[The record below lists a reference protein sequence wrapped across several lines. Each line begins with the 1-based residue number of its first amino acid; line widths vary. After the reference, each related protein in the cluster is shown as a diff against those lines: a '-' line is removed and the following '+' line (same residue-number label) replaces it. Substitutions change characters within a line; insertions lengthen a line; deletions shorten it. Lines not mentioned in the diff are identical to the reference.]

1 MEFKLHDVEWTD
13 EKVARFWDSFSK
25 MPQLQYFAQ
34 QVGRKVIRFSSKYI
48 DLKTNILDYGSGKG
62 FLIDYLL
69 QYGAKNVSGC
79 DFSEGS
85 VKYVSNK
92 FADNKNFKE
101 CIQIKSLPS
110 ELPSNHYECVFFME
124 TIEHLLEAHY
134 EPTLKEINRIVKK
147 GGYVIITTRNEEN
160 LDNLKVICPDC
171 GGMFHR
177 VQHVRSFSREN
188 ITETMS
194 KFGFQKELCES
205 KDLGRSEIIRTG
217 VEFYR
222 WIKKLQHLN
231 PNLIYIGKKV

>member
-1 MEFKLHDVEWTD
+1 M
-13 EKVARFWDSFSK
+13 
-25 MPQLQYFAQ
+25 
-34 QVGRKVIRFSSKYI
+34 SSP
-48 DLKTNILDYGSGKG
+48 N
-62 FLIDYLL
+62 
-69 QYGAKNVSGC
+69 
-79 DFSEGS
+79 FSEDS

-92 FADNKNFKE
+92 FAGNKNFRG

-110 ELPSNHYECVFFME
+110 ELMSDHYECVFFME

-171 GGMFHR
+171 GAMFHR
-177 VQHVRSFSREN
+177 VQHVRSFTRDS

-194 KFGFQKELCES
+194 KFGFKKELCES
-205 KDLGRSEIIRTG
+205 KDLGRKEMIRTS

-222 WIKKLQHLN
+222 KIKKLQHLN
-231 PNLIYIGKKV
+231 PNLIYIGKKI